1 MLDVSHTN
9 ITLRLKSIKHKLL
22 VLLFFSTA
30 YFNNSV
36 GNNHEIFSHS
46 NQKNDTIF
54 IKQDTTTNQPIFESE
69 IEKYADDSIRLDV
82 INRKAFLYGNAQIK
96 YQKTK
101 ITANF
106 IEIDWNSNEI
116 FAKSSIDSNGLH
128 IGKPVFSE
136 GNDSFKAEEI
146 TYNFKSKKCKV
157 KNIITKE
164 GEGYIHGKIV
174 KK

>member
-1 MLDVSHTN
+1 M
-9 ITLRLKSIKHKLL
+9 
-22 VLLFFSTA
+22 
-30 YFNNSV
+30 
-36 GNNHEIFSHS
+36 
-46 NQKNDTIF
+46 
-54 IKQDTTTNQPIFESE
+54 
-69 IEKYADDSIRLDV
+69 

-106 IEIDWNSNEI
+106 IEIDWNSNEN

-157 KNIITKE
+157 KT
-164 GEGYIHGKIV
+164 
-174 KK
+174 